1 MTVKQGM
8 KTKYDIIKEAEIK
21 SVNPRQKG
29 GQNVGLVSTR
39 IYLKHEETGFYIEVE
54 AYRSQY
60 KNRELAI
67 TLFEL
72 YLSEAF
78 KL

>member
-1 MTVKQGM
+1 M
-8 KTKYDIIKEAEIK
+8 KTKRDIIKEAEIK
-21 SVNPRQKG
+21 AVNPRQPG
-29 GQNVGLVSTR
+29 GQSVGLGSTKISLR
-39 IYLKHEETGFYIEVE
+39 HEETGFYIEVE

-67 TLFEL
+67 TLFDL

>member
-1 MTVKQGM
+1 MKV
-8 KTKYDIIKEAEIK
+8 KTKAEIIKEAEIK
-21 SVNPRQKG
+21 AVNPRGKG
-29 GQNVGLVSTR
+29 GQQVGITSQR
-39 IYLKHEETGFYIEVE
+39 ISLKHEEVGFYIEVE

-60 KNRELAI
+60 NNRELAI
-67 TLFEL
+67 TLFDL